1 MALFNMFRKFWHKAS
16 QGTFTPLGVGRLATH
31 LVMAA
36 SSSAAGPDAKRRR
49 MRGLVGLKGV
59 TTEALARVL
68 ADVREHGP
76 LDLSPWQV
84 NSFISSEYRRVSHTL
99 MVPKAGGGHFEW
111 PISRADTLLQYFCD
125 ECPRFRD
132 EVGEVLAR
140 GQHSLGAVLYLDEV
154 VPGNLL
160 RPDNKRKF
168 WAFYLGIEE
177 FGPSRLFQE
186 EFWMPLAVLR
196 SNLASSAEGG
206 LSQCVRLLWRSIL
219 FEPSHLASAGV
230 ALDVGRPRLVTLRA
244 SRLIGDEAALKA
256 VWMAKGAAGTRPCFL
271 CANVVAVSSGLVGVV
286 PHVVDPSC
294 SDPNLLQAMTDQDV
308 WSSFDRLAAA
318 HGRETKRE
326 FAALQQASGLTF
338 HPRSILADIPLREHI
353 RPIAMTNFDWMH
365 NFAVG
370 GVFNTEMHAMLLRC
384 KEVLGI
390 RYAQFDCFVQAAWT
404 FPSWQH
410 THQVSEV
417 FSIVRER
424 AGADTFKA
432 TASEILMVYPLVREF
447 IVSILRPAGGLE
459 AECESML
466 HLCGVLDLLLLA
478 KKVWS

>member
-1 MALFNMFRKFWHKAS
+1 MFRKCWHKAS

-140 GQHSLGAVLYLDEV
+140 GQHSLGAILYLDEV

-186 EFWMPLAVLR
+186 EFWMP
-196 SNLASSAEGG
+196 
-206 LSQCVRLLWRSIL
+206 SQSCDPTWR
-219 FEPSHLASAGV
+219 AARK
-230 ALDVGRPRLVTLRA
+230 VGYR
-244 SRLIGDEAALKA
+244 
-256 VWMAKGAAGTRPCFL
+256 
-271 CANVVAVSSGLVGVV
+271 N
-286 PHVVDPSC
+286 
-294 SDPNLLQAMTDQDV
+294 
-308 WSSFDRLAAA
+308 
-318 HGRETKRE
+318 
-326 FAALQQASGLTF
+326 ASGC
-338 HPRSILADIPLREHI
+338 S
-353 RPIAMTNFDWMH
+353 
-365 NFAVG
+365 G
-370 GVFNTEMHAMLLRC
+370 GPFFSSH
-384 KEVLGI
+384 
-390 RYAQFDCFVQAAWT
+390 
-404 FPSWQH
+404 H
-410 THQVSEV
+410 TW
-417 FSIVRER
+417 
-424 AGADTFKA
+424 
-432 TASEILMVYPLVREF
+432 P
-447 IVSILRPAGGLE
+447 RPALRLMSGGR
-459 AECESML
+459 
-466 HLCGVLDLLLLA
+466 D
-478 KKVWS
+478 W